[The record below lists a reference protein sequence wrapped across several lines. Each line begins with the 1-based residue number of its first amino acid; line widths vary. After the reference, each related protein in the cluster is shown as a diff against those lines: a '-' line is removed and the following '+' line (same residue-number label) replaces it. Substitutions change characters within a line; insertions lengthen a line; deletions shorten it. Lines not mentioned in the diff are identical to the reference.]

1 MVPEGWCEVRVRD
14 LKGANGRPVTKLG
27 PFGSALKKSDYTEA
41 GYKVYGQQQ
50 VLAGDQNFGDYW
62 IGQNKFDQLKA
73 CSVQEGD
80 ILLSTMGSFG
90 SVLRLSEGCA
100 KGIINPRLLRLSVD
114 PMIAAPEFL
123 EVYLKST
130 LAERQFF
137 GFAQGGTMPAIN
149 GASIGGLKLTLPPV
163 AEQRKIADILSTWD
177 RAIEVAEAQ
186 LGAAR
191 TSKRALM
198 QQLLAGKR
206 RFPEFEGEEWK
217 EVRLGDLGSFKKGKG
232 LPKTEVGPM
241 GQFPC
246 ILYGELYTTYGEVIE
261 ATVSHTDLDDGVI
274 SEAGDVLIP
283 ASTTT
288 TGIDLAIASCVVKSG
303 IRLGGDINIFRRAGN
318 SINGAFLAYYLTH
331 IRRHDMAR
339 FAQGIT
345 IVHLKGSDLLNIKI
359 DIPPMEE
366 QEKIVAVLLETEG
379 QIIGLQSQI
388 TKLRTEKKA
397 LMQQLLTGKRRV
409 MV

>member
-1 MVPEGWCEVRVRD
+1 MVPEGWSVATLGDCATFKSGGTPSKQRPEFWGGDVPWVSAKD
-14 LKGANGRPVTKLG
+14 LKSHRISTAIDSLTDAGASAAKMAGINNILILVRGMTLLKDVPIGLVTKPLA
-27 PFGSALKKSDYTEA
+27 FNQDIKALVAND
-41 GYKVYGQQQ
+41 G
-50 VLAGDQNFGDYW
+50 
-62 IGQNKFDQLKA
+62 
-73 CSVQEGD
+73 
-80 ILLSTMGSFG
+80 
-90 SVLRLSEGCA
+90 
-100 KGIINPRLLRLSVD
+100 VD
-114 PMIAAPEFL
+114 PL
-123 EVYLKST
+123 YLSYLLVGKK
-130 LAERQFF
+130 LAMM
-137 GFAQGGTMPAIN
+137 GLVNTANHGT
-149 GASIGGLKLTLPPV
+149 GRLDTDLLKGLPLNLPPLS
-163 AEQRKIADILSTWD
+163 EQRKIAEILSTWD

-186 LGAAR
+186 LEAAR

-198 QQLLAGKR
+198 QQLLTGKR

-217 EVRLGDLGSFKKGKG
+217 EVRLGDLGYFKKGKG

-274 SEAGDVLIP
+274 GEAGDVLIP

-359 DIPPMEE
+359 DVPPMEE
-366 QEKIVAVLLETEG
+366 QEKIVRVLLETED

-409 MV
+409 VV